1 MENNENKQKK
11 TFADFMSKASEIS
24 KKTAVKIQ
32 EGAETFSE
40 QTKKSLYEQRM
51 KKYNPLFKETFR
63 SKQFRLPNVI
73 EIVDDAVRRGIDVC
87 EGAIGWTDKVND
99 VEILH
104 LYDEWIKESKIQFL
118 PVAKCDAVYCV
129 DPFDKNKFINVT
141 SAFERTTSEKLA
153 ELEHIAY
160 CLGAKSCSIEITESS
175 KFSNESTL
183 KLKAGIKKEFSES
196 EKENKKETS
205 GSEERIDTDN
215 SYSVYNDKSNSRGGK
230 TLTYFE
236 GNSTPIRP
244 TLKWFSYDD
253 NITGLIEMRCSG
265 KNSVKSKVLKLSCSS
280 SVTMSQKVAL
290 AVDKILK
297 IKASSVAT
305 KPSMSASMSM
315 EKKAI
320 EEYSSTLIFEVEF

>member
-1 MENNENKQKK
+1 MENNEKKQKK

-63 SKQFRLPNVI
+63 SKQFKLPNVI

-87 EGAIGWTDKVND
+87 EGAIGWTDKIND

-104 LYDEWIKESKIQFL
+104 LYDEWVKESKIQFL
-118 PVAKCDAVYCV
+118 PVAKCDAVYCI
-129 DPFDKNKFINVT
+129 DPFDKNKFINVS

-160 CLGAKSCSIEITESS
+160 CLGAKSCSIEIAETTKLS
-175 KFSNESTL
+175 KEANLGGTL
-183 KLKAGIKKEFSES
+183 KRDLSEAIEKSEGSSDIKAEA
-196 EKENKKETS
+196 
-205 GSEERIDTDN
+205 
-215 SYSVYNDKSNSRGGK
+215 SYSFHHNNSNSRGGK
-230 TLTYFE
+230 TISYFE
-236 GNSTPIRP
+236 GNSTPTRP
-244 TLKWFSYDD
+244 TLKWFAYDD

-265 KNSVKSKVLKLSCSS
+265 NNSIKSKILKLNCSS
-280 SVTMSQKVAL
+280 SVTMSQKIAL
-290 AVDKILK
+290 AVDKVLK
-297 IKASSVAT
+297 VKAPSASAKSSIST
-305 KPSMSASMSM
+305 SMSM

-320 EEYSSTLIFEVEF
+320 EEYSSILIFEVEF

>member
-160 CLGAKSCSIEITESS
+160 CLGAKSCSIEIAETTAQLDNARIKMTAKESS
-175 KFSNESTL
+175 TGANVGFDASS
-183 KLKAGIKKEFSES
+183 SS
-196 EKENKKETS
+196 HQQNKQ
-205 GSEERIDTDN
+205 
-215 SYSVYNDKSNSRGGK
+215 GGK
-230 TLTYFE
+230 TVSYFE
-236 GNSTPIRP
+236 GNNAPTRP
-244 TLKWFSYDD
+244 TLKWFAYDD

-265 KNSVKSKVLKLSCSS
+265 NNSIRSKVLELSCSS
-280 SVTMSQKVAL
+280 SVTMSQKAAL
-290 AVDKILK
+290 AIDKILK
-297 IKASSVAT
+297 VK
-305 KPSMSASMSM
+305 ASMSM

-320 EEYSSTLIFEVEF
+320 QEYSSKLIFEVEF

>member
-11 TFADFMSKASEIS
+11 AFADFMSKASEIS

-160 CLGAKSCSIEITESS
+160 CLGAKSCSIEIAETTAQLDSARIKMAAAKEASVENSVSS
-175 KFSNESTL
+175 HQQ
-183 KLKAGIKKEFSES
+183 
-196 EKENKKETS
+196 NKQ
-205 GSEERIDTDN
+205 
-215 SYSVYNDKSNSRGGK
+215 GGK
-230 TLTYFE
+230 TVSYFD
-236 GNSTPIRP
+236 GNNKPTRP
-244 TLKWFSYDD
+244 TLKWFAYDD

-265 KNSVKSKVLKLSCSS
+265 NNSIRSKVLELSCSS
-280 SVTMSQKVAL
+280 SVTMSQKAAL
-290 AVDKILK
+290 AIDKILK
-297 IKASSVAT
+297 VK
-305 KPSMSASMSM
+305 ASMSM

-320 EEYSSTLIFEVEF
+320 QEYSSKLIFEVEF